1 MPVAGDNRP
10 RQVVP
15 RWRPAWVTA
24 RLGLTESS
32 RKKAESKLP
41 PTTALERR
49 RREWLENRDIPHAAD
64 LLSTAFGMGMG
75 KEAHDAAEFVLQA
88 NVGVPRPLAAV
99 ARRIVAGDAS
109 LPIAPVDVDHL
120 GRYQRINRL
129 KHRLREWPRDALARV
144 DLAREYTILGQRDKA
159 LEPIVTAL
167 ALAPVS
173 SFVIRSAARFFLNYG
188 DPDRALFVVR
198 RAPRLVSDPW
208 LLAAEIAVSGAA
220 ERTSRFT
227 RPARSMILS
236 GKFAPKHTS
245 ELAGALGTMELKS
258 GNRRGARRLF
268 RAALEAPTENTL
280 AQAEWV
286 CSELPELELE
296 VASRASERSYEAM
309 ARVSLGQERW
319 RAVVENAKLW
329 RLDEPFATRSAHFGS
344 CAALVVVEDFQGA
357 LEFADF
363 GLATKPR
370 DSLLLNNKA
379 VALALMD
386 RPSDAAKL
394 LTQIEAIGN
403 SDSQWTPVHLATTGL
418 VQFRLGE
425 PESGRKW
432 YERAR
437 EETGRSKKLREEAW
451 TLLFQAREEARIDMQ
466 RAQDLISTAQA
477 VIQRLS
483 HKDAHVAQRLLTLVT
498 PTSDTVKKLSASSCA
513 NSG

>member
-1 MPVAGDNRP
+1 
-10 RQVVP
+10 
-15 RWRPAWVTA
+15 
-24 RLGLTESS
+24 
-32 RKKAESKLP
+32 
-41 PTTALERR
+41 
-49 RREWLENRDIPHAAD
+49 
-64 LLSTAFGMGMG
+64 MGE
-75 KEAHDAAEFVLQA
+75 EAHDAAEFVLQA
-88 NVGVPRPLAAV
+88 KVGVSRPLEAV
-99 ARRIVAGDAS
+99 ARRIVEGDAS
-109 LPIAPVDVDHL
+109 LPISPVDVDHFE
-120 GRYQRINRL
+120 RYQRVNKL

-144 DLAREYTILGQRDKA
+144 DLAREYTILGKRDKA
-159 LEPIVTAL
+159 LKPIVTAL

-188 DPDRALFVVR
+188 DPERALFVVR

-220 ERTSRFT
+220 GKTSRFT
-227 RPARSMILS
+227 RTARSMIVRED
-236 GKFAPKHTS
+236 FAPKHIS
-245 ELAGALGTMELKS
+245 ELAGALGTMELNS
-258 GNRRGARRLF
+258 GNRHHARRLF

-286 CSELPELELE
+286 CSELPELEPE
-296 VASRASERSYEAM
+296 IASRASERSYEAM
-309 ARVSLGQERW
+309 ARVSLRQARW
-319 RAVVENAKLW
+319 SAVVENAKLW
-329 RLDEPFATRSAHFGS
+329 RLDEPFATRSARFGS
-344 CAALVVVEDFQGA
+344 YAALVVVEDFQGA

-394 LTQIEAIGN
+394 LAQIETIG
-403 SDSQWTPVHLATTGL
+403 SRDSRQTPVHLATTGL

-437 EETGRSKKLREEAW
+437 EETRRSKNLREEVWA
-451 TLLFQAREEARIDMQ
+451 LLFQAREETRFDMQ
-466 RAQDLISTAQA
+466 RAHDLLSTAVA

-483 HKDAHVAQRLLTLVT
+483 HRDAHVARRLLTLVS
-498 PTSDTVKKLSASSCA
+498 PTSETVKRSCTSSCD
-513 NSG
+513 NSVHG